1 MEDPQKETPAPGGA
15 DGSLEALRQRVA
27 ELEKAVADRDRTI
40 SALRQELA
48 SLREM
53 EREQQHLIA
62 VLDSCSDFI
71 GLAHVDGQVKYVNQ
85 AGQKMMGIGSDEEAR
100 RTLIPQYFAPEDL
113 PFVESHIVPQV
124 MKTGRWQGDYH
135 FRNMKT
141 GERFP
146 VHYNLFTIRDDKTG
160 DLVGIA
166 TVTRDMS
173 ERRQAETEQARLTGE
188 LIRAQAAALEQL
200 STPLIPITEDVVV
213 MPLIGTVDSR
223 RAQQVME
230 NLMRGVVDLRCHTV
244 ILDITGV
251 SMVDSGVANALIRA
265 AQGVRLLGAR
275 TVLTGISPHIAQ
287 TLVTLGIDFDSIIT
301 HGTLQSGIAWATA
314 ERPGSEGSRT
324 KRNRR
329 G

>member
-1 MEDPQKETPAPGGA
+1 MEDVQTQTPAPGGA
-15 DGSLEALRQRVA
+15 DESLEAMRHRVV
-27 ELEKAVADRDRTI
+27 ELEKALADRDRTI

-48 SLREM
+48 GLREV
-53 EREQQHLIA
+53 EREQKLLVSI
-62 VLDSCSDFI
+62 LDNCTDFV
-71 GLAHVDGQVKYVNQ
+71 GFGREDGSVHYVNR
-85 AGQKMMGIGSDEEAR
+85 AGQQMMGIGSDEEAR

-113 PFVESHIVPQV
+113 PFVTSHVLPEV
-124 MKTGRWQGDYH
+124 KKNGRWQGSLR

-141 GERFP
+141 GELFP
-146 VHYNLFTIRDDKTG
+146 VHYNIFTVLDDTG
-160 DLVGIA
+160 ALAGLG
-166 TVTRDMS
+166 TVTQNMT
-173 ERRQAETEQARLTGE
+173 ERRQVEAEQARLTEE

-314 ERPGSEGSRT
+314 ERPGSEGSRS
-324 KRNRR
+324 RR
-329 G
+329 SHSG